1 MSVPVNRGDPHLI
14 QRRRSAKLGTV
25 AEPAQ
30 IQFLSGLDMPS
41 QADDPIAPD
50 LLLVKLSQRFR
61 LGEARQISLW
71 TVSNAFGISM
81 SSSSRRELRASVMQT
96 RRLSWDWP
104 GTVASGDESCGIL
117 PGPSSLIVPGDLL
130 VTDRMCGNA
139 LNASCVAG
147 QSR

>member
-71 TVSNAFGISM
+71 TVSNAFGIST
-81 SSSSRRELRASVMQT
+81 SSSFEQIQQQPCLLGGQQISQRAPQP
-96 RRLSWDWP
+96 RAPPARP
-104 GTVASGDESCGIL
+104 G
-117 PGPSSLIVPGDLL
+117 
-130 VTDRMCGNA
+130 
-139 LNASCVAG
+139 
-147 QSR
+147 